1 MLSFWEKTALIN
13 KDFVVIG
20 AGITGLLTAI
30 ELSKIYPK
38 KSICVLER
46 GILPIGAT
54 TRNAGFACFGSLS
67 ELYYDFQKYPENQVL
82 DLVEQRYKG
91 LKKLLQI
98 TGKKAIQFEKY
109 GGYDVINEKHTI
121 AYQNLNMINE
131 RLFSIFKTLVFQ
143 KADEKIKKFGFN
155 KNVVKHLVYNSLEGQ
170 IHSGYLILKLKNLA
184 LRKGIELLTGASVR
198 QIENNGD
205 WEHVIIEGDPW
216 RKPLI
221 FTAKQVIVTNNAFAS
236 LLIPQLK
243 IEPGRGQVLV
253 TEPIQNL
260 KWKGTFHYDEGFVY
274 FRNIGKRI
282 LLGGGRN
289 LFYENEKT
297 YELNNTSE
305 VLNYLND
312 LLQNVI
318 LDGKKVNI
326 DCTWSGIMGFGEK
339 KLPIIQSLRP
349 TLHVAVKFSGM
360 GVALAS
366 IAAEKVVQLIPKN
379 I

>member
-131 RLFSIFKTLVFQ
+131 KLFSIFKTHVFQ

-205 WEHVIIEGDPW
+205 WEQVIIEGDPW
-216 RKPLI
+216 HKPLI
-221 FTAKQVIVTNNAFAS
+221 FIAKQVIVTNNAFAS

>member
-131 RLFSIFKTLVFQ
+131 KLFSIFKTHVFQ

-205 WEHVIIEGDPW
+205 WEQVIIEGDPW
-216 RKPLI
+216 HKPLI
-221 FTAKQVIVTNNAFAS
+221 FIAKQVIVTNNAFAS

-305 VLNYLND
+305 VLDYLND

>member
-131 RLFSIFKTLVFQ
+131 KLFSIFKTHVFQ

-184 LRKGIELLTGASVR
+184 IRKGIELLTGASVR

-205 WEHVIIEGDPW
+205 WEQVIIEGDPW
-216 RKPLI
+216 HKPLI
-221 FTAKQVIVTNNAFAS
+221 FTAKQVIVANNAFAS

>member
-1 MLSFWEKTALIN
+1 
-13 KDFVVIG
+13 
-20 AGITGLLTAI
+20 
-30 ELSKIYPK
+30 
-38 KSICVLER
+38 
-46 GILPIGAT
+46 
-54 TRNAGFACFGSLS
+54 
-67 ELYYDFQKYPENQVL
+67 
-82 DLVEQRYKG
+82 
-91 LKKLLQI
+91 
-98 TGKKAIQFEKY
+98 
-109 GGYDVINEKHTI
+109 
-121 AYQNLNMINE
+121 
-131 RLFSIFKTLVFQ
+131 
-143 KADEKIKKFGFN
+143 
-155 KNVVKHLVYNSLEGQ
+155 
-170 IHSGYLILKLKNLA
+170 LA

>member
-1 MLSFWEKTALIN
+1 M
-13 KDFVVIG
+13 
-20 AGITGLLTAI
+20 
-30 ELSKIYPK
+30 
-38 KSICVLER
+38 
-46 GILPIGAT
+46 
-54 TRNAGFACFGSLS
+54 
-67 ELYYDFQKYPENQVL
+67 
-82 DLVEQRYKG
+82 
-91 LKKLLQI
+91 
-98 TGKKAIQFEKY
+98 
-109 GGYDVINEKHTI
+109 
-121 AYQNLNMINE
+121 
-131 RLFSIFKTLVFQ
+131 
-143 KADEKIKKFGFN
+143 
-155 KNVVKHLVYNSLEGQ
+155 VYNSLEGQ

-205 WEHVIIEGDPW
+205 WEQVIIEGDPW
-216 RKPLI
+216 HKPLI